1 MHASVAIP
9 FAAFSDGGGK
19 TGNSNKGVVKPPLIK
34 TRSLEKDFEFRIH
47 NSSNSNSNNGGGG
60 GATRFQWCSR
70 RESQVE
76 SIFFSKKK

>member
-47 NSSNSNSNNGGGG
+47 NSSNSNSGGG

-76 SIFFSKKK
+76 SIFSKKKK